1 MSARPPSA
9 SSSPLPFVLQRG
21 HDAGREGPPAT
32 LHAPSTAPWVVD
44 AHHPDPLLLALAR
57 YVQALD
63 QRYPDG
69 PDQMRDT
76 RLATRANMPTVVHP
90 KDPAV

>member
-1 MSARPPSA
+1 MRVP
-9 SSSPLPFVLQRG
+9 
-21 HDAGREGPPAT
+21 HPAT
-32 LHAPSTAPWVVD
+32 WVVD

-69 PDQMRDT
+69 PDQMRET
-76 RLATRANMPTVVHP
+76 RLATRANMPTMVHR